1 VFTKIKRFLR
11 AIEQADARRLARWE
25 AEKRKSSMPKC
36 PFCHHREYTVV
47 RPATLVNSRIKTAR
61 VRMGVR
67 CNNCGMR
74 MTASRPHY
82 STRWTFWESD

>member
-1 VFTKIKRFLR
+1 MSNPIGRLWGRLKAAEVEQRKR
-11 AIEQADARRLARWE
+11 
-25 AEKRKSSMPKC
+25 SSLPKC
-36 PFCHHREYTVV
+36 PFCNEREFMVV
-47 RPATLVNSRIKTAR
+47 RAPTLVNSRIKSAR

-74 MTASRPHY
+74 MTASRHHY